1 MYVILLYDFF
11 LPGHN
16 NAQYFVQIF
25 FNSLNQPKR
34 QLISHCANETH
45 KIRILNDVLLVLHH
59 HIHLS
64 CTYLVLTFHPFT
76 WQFSEW
82 EAYGRASCFLAIMA
96 GRTGRWVVQRL
107 SMAMVDCTVP
117 CLLIDEALQSC
128 VELGKRQ
135 RRERER
141 DWRRI
146 RDISPTSDI
155 NRQSQISHIKTQRK
169 ISGLGNKS
177 SCQEH

>member
-11 LPGHN
+11 LPGHD

-45 KIRILNDVLLVLHH
+45 KIRILNDVLLVLHY

-64 CTYLVLTFHPFT
+64 CTYLVLTFHPFAQ
-76 WQFSEW
+76 QFSEW

-96 GRTGRWVVQRL
+96 GRWVVQRL